1 MLKDLLEARL
11 APALHA
17 AGAPEGSAVALTV
30 STKPEFGDYQMQ
42 GAMGA
47 AKRLKRPPRELAEAV
62 LAHAKLDDL
71 VSEASIAGPGFI

>member
-1 MLKDLLEARL
+1 MMRAFPSDRDRSPVLKDLLEARL

-30 STKPEFGDYQMQ
+30 STKPEFGDYQMN

-47 AKRLKRPPRELAEAV
+47 AKRLKRPRGSWRRPCLPT
-62 LAHAKLDDL
+62 L
-71 VSEASIAGPGFI
+71 S